1 MGSPPSTRKRR
12 YFGPGDGKKRYILTE
27 EGDIYT
33 LDSRAKLAILE
44 ALPQRGAFR
53 WVRLLHEVR
62 GKGIKVAENRLC
74 SHVREMVSA
83 GLIGLL
89 TPENRHRADLRR
101 DKLYRTSLKY
111 EVINTDEVKRLLGQ
125 KTKSWRW
132 QTKHGREPSQA
143 RLTDVQ
149 FNFFNY
155 FRNLVPPKP
164 FYLHTN

>member
-1 MGSPPSTRKRR
+1 MGPSPAKRTRR

-89 TPENRHRADLRR
+89 TPENRRRADLRR
-101 DKLYRTSLKY
+101 DKLYRTDLKY
-111 EVINTDEVKRLLGQ
+111 EVIDTNEVKRLLGQ

-143 RLTDVQ
+143 RLTDSG
-149 FNFFNY
+149 FNYFNY
-155 FRNLVPPKP
+155 FRKLVRPP
-164 FYLHTN
+164 